1 MGQRKATARR
11 AVSESS
17 VRLRALLAAGMV
29 LGLGAVGTLAAWTDE
44 STATATF
51 TAGTLDLKLK
61 TLPDGTLAD
70 SVAMTSLDM
79 TTIYPGV
86 SRAAIVQ
93 VSNSGSVPLSYTLTG
108 SAVAG
113 AGGMGGNLGTVL
125 QVGVSSDATAENTAT
140 TGQCTGGTATA
151 GPVSLAGQLITVPRI
166 LAPAAIE
173 NICLVVSL
181 PPTADNTLQGTSTTA
196 TFTFNASM
204 GS

>member
-1 MGQRKATARR
+1 MGQRKATVPR

-61 TLPDGTLAD
+61 MLPNGTLAD
-70 SVAMTSLDM
+70 SVVMTSLDM
-79 TTIYPGV
+79 TAMYPGM
-86 SRAAIVQ
+86 SKAAIVQ

-113 AGGMGGNLGTVL
+113 AGGMGGNLGAAL
-125 QVGVSSDATAENTAT
+125 QAGVSSGATAENTVT
-140 TGQCTGGTATA
+140 TGQCTGGSAIA
-151 GPVSLAGQLITVPRI
+151 GPISLAGQLITTPRI
-166 LAPAAIE
+166 LAPAATE
-173 NICLVVSL
+173 NVCLLVSL
-181 PPTADNTLQGTSTTA
+181 PSTADNTLQGTSTTA

-204 GS
+204 GN

>member
-1 MGQRKATARR
+1 MGWRSAARQKG
-11 AVSESS
+11 VSERS

-61 TLPDGTLAD
+61 VLPDGTLAD

-79 TTIYPGV
+79 TAMYPGV
-86 SRAAIVQ
+86 SRAAMVQ
-93 VSNSGSVPLSYTLTG
+93 ASNSGSVPLSYTLTG

-113 AGGMGGNLGTVL
+113 AVGLGGNLGTSLLVD
-125 QVGVSSDATAENTAT
+125 VHSGATAVNTAT
-140 TGQCTGGTATA
+140 TGQCTGGTQVG
-151 GPVSLAGQLITVPRI
+151 GPVSLTGPLVAAPQA
-166 LAPAAIE
+166 LAPG
-173 NICLVVSL
+173 NTQNLCLVVSL
-181 PPTADNTLQGTSTTA
+181 PANAANTLQGTSTTA

>member
-1 MGQRKATARR
+1 MGQRKATAGR

-61 TLPDGTLAD
+61 MLPDGTLAD

-79 TTIYPGV
+79 TAMYPGV
-86 SRAAIVQ
+86 GRAAIVQ

-113 AGGMGGNLGTVL
+113 AGGMGGNLGTAL
-125 QVGVSSDATAENTAT
+125 QVGVSSGATAENTAT
-140 TGQCTGGTATA
+140 TGQCTGGTAIA
-151 GPVSLAGQLITVPRI
+151 GPVSLAGQLITTPRI
-166 LAPAAIE
+166 LAPAATE

-181 PPTADNTLQGTSTTA
+181 PSTADNTLQGTSTTA

>member
-61 TLPDGTLAD
+61 MLPDGTLAD

-79 TTIYPGV
+79 TTMYPGV

-113 AGGMGGNLGTVL
+113 ADGMGGNLGTAL
-125 QVGVSSDATAENTAT
+125 QAGVSSGATAENTAT
-140 TGQCTGGTATA
+140 TGQCTGGTAIA
-151 GPVSLAGQLITVPRI
+151 GPVSLAGQLITAPRI

-181 PPTADNTLQGTSTTA
+181 PSTADNTLQGTSTTA

>member
-1 MGQRKATARR
+1 VGQLKATARR

-79 TTIYPGV
+79 TTMYPGV

-113 AGGMGGNLGTVL
+113 AGGMGGNLGTAL
-125 QVGVSSDATAENTAT
+125 QAGVSSGATAENTAT
-140 TGQCTGGTATA
+140 TGQCTGGTAIA
-151 GPVSLAGQLITVPRI
+151 GPVSLAGQLITAPRI
-166 LAPAAIE
+166 LAPAATE

-181 PPTADNTLQGTSTTA
+181 PSTADNTLQGTSTTA